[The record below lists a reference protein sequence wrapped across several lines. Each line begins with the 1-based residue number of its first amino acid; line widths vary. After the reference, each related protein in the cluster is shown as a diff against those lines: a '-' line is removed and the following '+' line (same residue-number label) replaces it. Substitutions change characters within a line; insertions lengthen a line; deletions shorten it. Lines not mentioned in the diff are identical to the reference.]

1 MNLKSLLV
9 AVFTIGLSISTTL
22 GQITDNPRIEEQSA
36 EYVKIK
42 RVELTDQYTIVYL
55 QFNERGV
62 NTDQSY
68 PRNFPGD
75 IVPPRNSQTQSST
88 IWLDPE
94 TRLYKPGDVNAKFKF
109 IRAENIPTS
118 KVRKVSPGERV
129 DFVAY
134 FERLTPGIEIF
145 DFYEGRSQQGQQSW
159 NFYGVHIR
167 NPLKKDVTK
176 TPKVL
181 PKAIPDRPSTEPTES
196 KKPEESVKV
205 VPQVEEPEFAVI
217 KGTVF
222 DSKTKQPIAA
232 QIAYKEQ
239 GDSLHISSSSGKY
252 RIGINPK
259 ERYSLRVTSKG
270 YYGASAEVAAA
281 DSIGKISFTRD
292 IFLTPLS
299 VGETIAL
306 SNIYFE
312 TSQFALLPE
321 SFQELNEL
329 VQMMKDNA
337 EIKIRVEGHTD
348 NIGDRD
354 KNIELS
360 RKRAEAVREY
370 LVKNGIREERIEAK
384 GFGATKL
391 ITKSGSDEE
400 RRKNRRVEFVITS
413 K

>member
-1 MNLKSLLV
+1 MNFKSLLV
-9 AVFTIGLSISTTL
+9 ALFAIGLSISKSL
-22 GQITDNPRIEEQSA
+22 GQITDSPRIDEQSA

-42 RVELTDQYTIVYL
+42 RVELTDQYTIIYL
-55 QFNERGV
+55 QFNDRSSRADD
-62 NTDQSY
+62 TY

-75 IVPPRNSQTQSST
+75 IIPPRNSQTQAST

-94 TRLYKPGDVNAKFKF
+94 TRLYKPGEVNNKFRLIK
-109 IRAENIPTS
+109 AENIPTS
-118 KVRKVSPGERV
+118 KVRKVTPGERV

-134 FERLTPGIEIF
+134 FERLSPGIEVF

-167 NPLKKDVTK
+167 NPLKRDENK
-176 TPKVL
+176 TPKTL
-181 PKAIPDRPSTEPTES
+181 PKAIPAETNPAPVESSKPSEKIIPRI
-196 KKPEESVKV
+196 EEA
-205 VPQVEEPEFAVI
+205 QFAIV

-222 DSKTKQPIAA
+222 DAKTKQPIAA
-232 QIAYKEQ
+232 QIAYQEE
-239 GDSLHISSSSGKY
+239 GDSLQMNSSSGKF
-252 RIGINPK
+252 RIGMNPK
-259 ERYSLRVTSKG
+259 QRYNLRVTSKG
-270 YYGASAEVAAA
+270 YYGASTEVSPV
-281 DSIGKISFTRD
+281 DSIGKVTFTRD
-292 IFLTPLS
+292 IYLTPLS

-312 TSQFALLPE
+312 TSKFDLLPE

-360 RKRAEAVREY
+360 RKRAEAVRDY
-370 LVKNGIREERIEAK
+370 LIKNGIHAERIEAK
-384 GFGATKL
+384 GFGATRL
-391 ITKSGSDEE
+391 ITKSGTDEE
-400 RRKNRRVEFVITS
+400 RRKNRRVEFVITG